1 MTKVLLCVIASL
13 IAQAEDVSFER
24 ALEEECKDFHD
35 FYARQVDWDEEVVK
49 LAEREAQL
57 PGGTDEDAYMK
68 LDNSKTFN
76 GTDQRSLRTKVRVLF
91 MGLVKHVPEIKH
103 LAPGTKYGCNGAY
116 QEEGNPRNM
125 TVVCLYRKDTN

>member
-1 MTKVLLCVIASL
+1 MQMSYADTMLLINTVLLCVIASL

-68 LDNSKTFN
+68 LDNSK
-76 GTDQRSLRTKVRVLF
+76 
-91 MGLVKHVPEIKH
+91 
-103 LAPGTKYGCNGAY
+103 Y
-116 QEEGNPRNM
+116 QVHHENL
-125 TVVCLYRKDTN
+125 CFLIL